1 MKKASKEFFI
11 ESTVYEHLQKIYKN
25 QSKNLTYILHTCLS
39 LNLDKDKWIRNKL
52 RILEQDLQFGFDL
65 NGSICILVENTDTKI
80 QVENI
85 SKDNL
90 HLRKRSLPKWLGR
103 WSEFDIIPI
112 NYIAY
117 Y

>member
-25 QSKNLTYILHTCLS
+25 QSKNLTYILYKCLS
-39 LNLDKDKWIRNKL
+39 LDLDKDKWIRNKL
-52 RILEQDLQFGFDL
+52 RILEQDLQFGLDS

-80 QVENI
+80 HVENI

-90 HLRKRSLPKWLGR
+90 HIRKRSLPKWLGR